1 VTDWR
6 DIAQVSKL
14 DVRSDR
20 EQRERIDMTGNG
32 DGFRKNVGIEA
43 DRVRSPTSTSYSS
56 SLAY

>member
-1 VTDWR
+1 MS
-6 DIAQVSKL
+6 AAMG
-14 DVRSDR
+14 
-20 EQRERIDMTGNG
+20 EQRERIVKTGNG